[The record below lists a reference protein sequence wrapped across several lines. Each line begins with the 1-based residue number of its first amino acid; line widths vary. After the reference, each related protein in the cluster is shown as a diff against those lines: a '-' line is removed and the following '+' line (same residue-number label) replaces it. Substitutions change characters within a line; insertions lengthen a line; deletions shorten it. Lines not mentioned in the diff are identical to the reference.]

1 MKPSLWPGDCHD
13 MTGAFGQP
21 SRIIFWV
28 RRMRFYVFYV
38 RPIPAVEG
46 KVNLIQTV
54 RLLGT
59 CLVGQWL
66 RLHAPMQ
73 GVQVQSLVR
82 ELRYHMQHSIAK
94 KYTKKEKVAL
104 SMLLGNRSISF
115 GSHSPSLRALEFVDQ
130 WINQGSDTADLL
142 P

>member
-13 MTGAFGQP
+13 VTGAFGQP
-21 SRIIFWV
+21 NRIIFWV

-59 CLVGQWL
+59 CLVVQWL
-66 RLHAPMQ
+66 RLHAPVQ

-82 ELRYHMQHSIAK
+82 ELRYHMQCGVGK
-94 KYTKKEKVAL
+94 NENKTKQNKRYIL
-104 SMLLGNRSISF
+104 TF
-115 GSHSPSLRALEFVDQ
+115 
-130 WINQGSDTADLL
+130 
-142 P
+142 